1 MSDSLFIDP
10 IDPKKYST
18 YEEYLEALKL
28 HKEFEDKSVE
38 VMVPWQR
45 AILRTIGSKIWR
57 LLVLM
62 IMRMN
67 FVKETGVKKNCLKS

>member
-45 AILRTIGSKIWR
+45 AILRTI
-57 LLVLM
+57 
-62 IMRMN
+62 
-67 FVKETGVKKNCLKS
+67 